1 MIFLDALEGFGKYI
15 RMLGSLFAKPEKI
28 SMYWRETMRQMYD
41 IGVGSFW
48 IIAIVGL
55 FIGGVTAVQFVNKL
69 LTFGG
74 FVPMWWM
81 GSMTRDSMI
90 LELAPTISALLLS
103 GKIGSNIATEL
114 GTMRITEQIDAMDIM
129 GVNTHAFL
137 LGPKIVGA
145 IIIVPMLIITAMLM
159 GTAGGALAGVLGDY
173 YSIEE
178 YTFGL
183 QDDFQPIFVRL
194 MFIKSIVFPFLITT
208 IACYKGF
215 YVKGGSIE
223 IGKASTD
230 AVVYS
235 SIAVV
240 IANFLI
246 AFIFL

>member
-1 MIFLDALEGFGKYI
+1 MILFDALVGFGKYI
-15 RMLGSLFAKPEKI
+15 RMLGSLFAKPEKV

-48 IIAIVGL
+48 IIAIVGV
-55 FIGGVTAVQFVNKL
+55 FIGGVTAVQFSNKL

-90 LELAPTISALLLS
+90 LELAPTISALLLA

-114 GTMRITEQIDAMDIM
+114 GTMRIYEQIDAMDIM
-129 GVNTHAFL
+129 GVNTHSFL

-145 IIIVPMLIITAMLM
+145 VFIVPILVIIAMLL
-159 GTAGGALAGVLGDY
+159 GTAGGALAGELGGY
-173 YSIEE
+173 YSLDE
-178 YTFGL
+178 YKFGL
-183 QDDFQPIFVRL
+183 QDDFQPQFVKL
-194 MFIKSIVFPFLITT
+194 MMIKSVVFPFLITT

-215 YVKGGSIE
+215 YVKGGSVE
-223 IGKASTD
+223 LGKASTD

-240 IANFLI
+240 IANFII
-246 AFIFL
+246 AFVFL

>member
-1 MIFLDALEGFGKYI
+1 MIFIDALEGFGKYM
-15 RMLGSLFAKPEKI
+15 RMLGSLFAKPEKF

-48 IIAIVGL
+48 IIAIVGT
-55 FIGGVTAVQFVNKL
+55 FIGGVTAVQFSNKL

-74 FVPMWWM
+74 FIPMWWM
-81 GSMTRDSMI
+81 GSMTRDSMF
-90 LELAPTISALLLS
+90 LELAPTISALLLA

-137 LGPKIVGA
+137 MGPKVIGSLL
-145 IIIVPMLIITAMLM
+145 IVPILIMVAMLL
-159 GTAGGALAGVLGDY
+159 GTVGGAFAGVLGDY

-178 YTFGL
+178 YKYGI
-183 QDDFQPIFVRL
+183 QDDFQPQYVKL

-215 YVKGGSIE
+215 YVKGGALE
-223 IGKASTD
+223 LGKASTE
-230 AVVYS
+230 AVVMS

-240 IANFLI
+240 IANFLV
-246 AFIFL
+246 AFLFL

>member
-1 MIFLDALEGFGKYI
+1 MIFVDSLTGFGRYMS
-15 RMLGSLFAKPEKI
+15 MLGSLFSKPEKV

-48 IIAIVGL
+48 IIAIVGI
-55 FIGGVTAVQFVNKL
+55 FIGGVTAVQFSNKL
-69 LTFGG
+69 MTFG

-90 LELAPTISALLLS
+90 LELAPTISALLLA

-114 GTMRITEQIDAMDIM
+114 GTMRISEQIDAMDIM
-129 GVNTHAFL
+129 GVNTHSFL

-145 IIIVPMLIITAMLM
+145 VLIVPTLIITAMLL

-178 YTFGL
+178 YKYGL
-183 QDDFQPIFVRL
+183 QDDFQPQYVKL
-194 MFIKSIVFPFLITT
+194 MFIKSIVFPFLITS
-208 IACYKGF
+208 ISCYKGF
-215 YVKGGSIE
+215 YVKGGSLE
-223 IGKASTD
+223 LGKASTE
-230 AVVYS
+230 AVVVS

-240 IANFLI
+240 IANFII
-246 AFIFL
+246 AFLFL